1 VTRPAHDGWRRAG
14 FALLGAWLVK
24 AGTLAAAAAK
34 ACNQAARRPP
44 AGRR

>member
-1 VTRPAHDGWRRAG
+1 MTRPSHDGWRRVG

-24 AGTLAAAAAK
+24 AGTLAAAAVK

-44 AGRR
+44 EGRR